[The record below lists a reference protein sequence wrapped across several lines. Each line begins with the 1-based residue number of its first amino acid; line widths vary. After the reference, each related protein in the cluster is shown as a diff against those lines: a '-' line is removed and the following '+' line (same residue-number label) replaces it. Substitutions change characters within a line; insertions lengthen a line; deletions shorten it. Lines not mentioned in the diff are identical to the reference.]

1 MAKLLSDKFRE
12 AIDNADFADDKL
24 TGLYQAVNG
33 MSDDDFKEYMY
44 SNRAYFKQ
52 NMPVAVDEIEGFQQ
66 YVSEEPKWGV
76 NDKVDYEKLTGSPD
90 ALSDEKFYNYDMK
103 DMEYFGSKVGM
114 TGRQFLKQMAEDKIK
129 QDRYAIAHGESD
141 NSSNLDKI
149 ASYALALFGPRQQE
163 AIERG
168 EDPSFQD
175 YTLDMT
181 EDLAYATPWS
191 KIGVVTK
198 LPKVGGLTKKMLTV
212 GENAITP
219 TITRVADKL
228 AYDEDK
234 PRGGEF
240 SKGDLL
246 DIGKG
251 YAVNEITPRLLNR
264 VPITKPIMSHI
275 PLPAQTF
282 ATNRI
287 GDAVYENRQAPG
299 GIGMLLNMF
308 GKDIDAEEKE
318 KQRQKNKEAAEKKYK
333 GKLTRKL
340 LEGEE

>member
-1 MAKLLSDKFRE
+1 MANLLSDKFRK
-12 AIDNADFADDKL
+12 AIADSDFTDDKL
-24 TGLYQAVNG
+24 AGLYDAVEN

-52 NMPVAVDEIEGFQQ
+52 NMPVAVDEIDGFQQ
-66 YVSEEPKWGV
+66 YVSEEPNWSV

-90 ALSDEKFYNYDMK
+90 ALSDKKFYNYDMK
-103 DMEYFGSKVGM
+103 DMEHFGSKVGM

-129 QDRYAIAHGESD
+129 QDRHDIAHGESE
-141 NSSNLDKI
+141 NSPWYDKA

-191 KIGVVTK
+191 KIGIVTK
-198 LPKVGGLTKKMLTV
+198 IPKVGGLTKKMLTV

-219 TITRVADKL
+219 TVTRVADKF
-228 AYDEDK
+228 AYDEDH

-240 SKGDLL
+240 TKGDLL
-246 DIGKG
+246 DICKG

-264 VPITKPIMSHI
+264 VPITKPIIEH
-275 PLPAQTF
+275 LPQAAQTF

-299 GIGMLLNMF
+299 GVGMLLL
-308 GKDIDAEEKE
+308 
-318 KQRQKNKEAAEKKYK
+318 RY
-333 GKLTRKL
+333 R
-340 LEGEE
+340 